1 MKAAWYTQNGAAAD
15 VLSVGDLPQP
25 VAGPGEV
32 RVRVHTSGVNPSDV
46 KFRQRRPL
54 DFDRIVP
61 HSDGAGVIDQVGA
74 GVDPARLGQRVWLWN
89 AQWARAWGTAAE
101 YVVLPD
107 VQAVPLPDAVDF
119 AAAAG
124 FGIPLLTAVQAIRLA
139 QDLTGRTVLVT
150 GAGNAVGHYVTQLAV
165 QAGARVLGTAG
176 SPEKA
181 THAQQ
186 AGADAIIN
194 YKTDAVGGRVLELT
208 DGQGVDVIIDMDFS
222 STAALLSEN
231 VLKRH
236 GRYVCYGSN
245 TTGVLPI
252 DLRTLLWHSNSLH
265 CFLVYDLPA
274 ADRAACL
281 GIVNGLLQSGA
292 LRHSVAARF
301 ALDDIVKAH
310 QMVESGAK
318 LGTVVVDIAHS

>member
-25 VAGPGEV
+25 EAGPGEV

-74 GVDPARLGQRVWLWN
+74 GVDPARLGQRVWVWN

-107 VQAVPLPDAVDF
+107 AQAVLLPDTVDF
-119 AAAAG
+119 ASAAG

-139 QDLTGRTVLVT
+139 GNLAGQTVLVT

-165 QAGARVLGTAG
+165 QAGAQVLGTAG

-181 THAQQ
+181 GHAQQ
-186 AGADAIIN
+186 AGAHAIIN
-194 YKTDAVGGRVLELT
+194 YKTEAVGARVLALT
-208 DGQGVDVIIDMDFS
+208 KGHGVDVIIDMDFS

-231 VLKRH
+231 VLKPH

-281 GIVNGLLQSGA
+281 DTVAGLLQYGA
-292 LRHSVAARF
+292 LRHAVAGRF
-301 ALDDIVKAH
+301 ALEDIVNAH
-310 QMVESGAK
+310 QMVESGKK
-318 LGTVVVDIAHS
+318 LGTVVVDIAHD